1 MKKSVAGA
9 CALALVALLAGGAA
23 GAGKAGDRCCAH
35 SFLGQGRRARRAWS
49 TTYHD
54 GSGTG
59 SSRQQAERSAIVSWS
74 EFTAWEYG
82 TPWGRYSQSR

>member
-1 MKKSVAGA
+1 M
-9 CALALVALLAGGAA
+9 L
-23 GAGKAGDRCCAH
+23 DH
-35 SFLGQGRRARRAWS
+35 
-49 TTYHD
+49 YHD

-82 TPWGRYSQSR
+82 TPVGALFQCGKQDDGLLARLGRLELRGSGASLPTVLSRAV